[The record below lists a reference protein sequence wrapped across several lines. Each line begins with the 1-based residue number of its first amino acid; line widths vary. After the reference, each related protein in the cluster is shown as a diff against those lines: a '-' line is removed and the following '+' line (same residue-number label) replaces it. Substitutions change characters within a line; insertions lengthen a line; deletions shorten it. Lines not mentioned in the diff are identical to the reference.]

1 MLLDFPLA
9 RCRKKANPEGSLSH
23 KSFLNWARRLDT
35 IGAEVA
41 AGVKYSSFRY
51 RVGSIIGKS
60 GIFFTSIVS
69 TDSIV
74 ISLDIEAD
82 SFFCISVNDK
92 FKYSIFLN
100 CPKIRVNFSINKN

>member
-9 RCRKKANPEGSLSH
+9 RCRKEASPEGSFDH

-51 RVGSIIGKS
+51 RGGSVIEKS
-60 GIFFTSIVS
+60 GIFFTSIIP
-69 TDSIV
+69 TGSIAV
-74 ISLDIEAD
+74 FLGIEVD
-82 SFFCISVNDK
+82 SFLFMKNV
-92 FKYSIFLN
+92 
-100 CPKIRVNFSINKN
+100 RVDTPSTR